1 MELEAAPPAVEA
13 PPAVSP
19 EEVAREAALAAW
31 RARALQHRELDAKV
45 RALRGEVA
53 AARAEHDKTEE
64 DLRAL
69 QSVGQIIGEVLRQ
82 LDPERCERR
91 PSPPPRLRPLHL
103 HSILW
108 PSL

>member
-1 MELEAAPPAVEA
+1 MEPEAAPPAAEA
-13 PPAVSP
+13 PPSPSP
-19 EEVAREAALAAW
+19 EEAAREAALAAW